1 MTRPVLLAVDGNS
14 MLHRAYHAGADAP
27 QRTRDG
33 RPSWA
38 VNGLISALLASV
50 SRVGPQA
57 IVVGFDDHG
66 ASVRKNDHPH
76 YKAGRPEKPAELIE
90 QIASAITTLRAA
102 GIHVV
107 VPAGLEA
114 DDVIASASRTASRAD
129 WDCVI
134 VTSDRDSFA
143 LIDEHT
149 CVLRVLNGGIAG
161 SPMLSPSRLMM
172 MYGVN
177 PAQYRDY
184 AAMRGDTSDN
194 LLGIRGIGQKTAAR
208 ILQAYGSTAA
218 AFAAVDTDL
227 DGVCETLGR
236 SAAVKLADQ
245 DRRAAF
251 AVTSEIMTMR
261 ADLDLGL
268 ELEVDNGRGWLPVP
282 TEPLKAVL
290 TEWGFHTVLAQARR
304 LFCDEPTQQ
313 TRVQIDPNEGL
324 DLPFGEPPDIEY
336 DDIDPYI
343 AAAGAPGQLETVT
356 PDERIVAGH
365 SKSAAVAPVQLELTL
380 F

>member
-1 MTRPVLLAVDGNS
+1 MTKPVLLAVDGNS
-14 MLHRAYHAGADAP
+14 MLHRAYHAGVDAP

-38 VNGLISALLASV
+38 VNGLISALLGAV
-50 SRVGPQA
+50 SRVQPQA
-57 IVVGFDDHG
+57 IVVGFDDH
-66 ASVRKNDHPH
+66 SLSLRKNEHPH
-76 YKAGRPEKPAELIE
+76 YKAGRPAKPADLIE

-114 DDVIASASRTASRAD
+114 DDVIASASQTADRAK

-143 LIDEHT
+143 LIDDHT

-161 SPMLSPSRLMM
+161 SPMLSPSRLVM

-218 AFAAVDTDL
+218 AFAAVDADL
-227 DGVCETLGR
+227 ASVTETLGR
-236 SAAVKLADQ
+236 SVAAKLADE

-251 AVTSEIMTMR
+251 AITSEIMTMH

-268 ELEVDNGRGWLPVP
+268 ELAVAGGCGRLPVP
-282 TEPLKAVL
+282 TEPLKTVL
-290 TEWGFHTVLAQARR
+290 TEWGFHSVMAQARR
-304 LFCDEPTQQ
+304 LFCGDRTQQ
-313 TRVQIDPNEGL
+313 GRLQIDPYEGL

-336 DDIDPYI
+336 DELDPFVC
-343 AAAGAPGQLETVT
+343 ANGFPGHLETVSM
-356 PDERIVAGH
+356 PERPALGRTKLVA
-365 SKSAAVAPVQLELTL
+365 VEPVQLELTL

>member
-114 DDVIASASRTASRAD
+114 DDVIASAARTAAQAD

-143 LIDEHT
+143 LINEHT

-227 DGVCETLGR
+227 DGVCENLGR

-268 ELEVDNGRGWLPVP
+268 ELEVDNGRGRLPVP

-304 LFCDEPTQQ
+304 LFCDEPIQQ

-324 DLPFGEPPDIEY
+324 DLPFGEPPDLEY

-343 AAAGAPGQLETVT
+343 AAAGVPGQLETVT
-356 PDERIVAGH
+356 PHERFGAGR
-365 SKSAAVAPVQLELTL
+365 SKSAAAAPVQLELTL